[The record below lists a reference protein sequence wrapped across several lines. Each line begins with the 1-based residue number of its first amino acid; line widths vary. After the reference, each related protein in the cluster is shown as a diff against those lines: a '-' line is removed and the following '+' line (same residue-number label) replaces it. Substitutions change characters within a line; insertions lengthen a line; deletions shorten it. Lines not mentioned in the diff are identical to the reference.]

1 MYAVLSKFNGGE
13 ELVSERVRRVCVR
26 RKNLRSVGI
35 IRKDK
40 RGASREDVEKDGGR
54 GSGSRT
60 LGRDRGISECTTFE
74 ADNYA

>member
-1 MYAVLSKFNGGE
+1 VC
-13 ELVSERVRRVCVR
+13 VRVCVR
-26 RKNLRSVGI
+26 AQEELEKHRI

-40 RGASREDVEKDGGR
+40 RGRSGEDAEKGGGR

-74 ADNYA
+74 ADNYAR